1 MGWLGFVTTI
11 FFIPYPITTV
21 WGGGGADY
29 AHHILLTQP
38 IFRPFRRTWLISI
51 QLYSAENAISS
62 TKQLTIKCKLIKNRC
77 KTKVVYIFKTVRY
90 NLISCLSGH

>member
-29 AHHILLTQP
+29 AQLITTRDLSILYIRPAGWGPALIEGHLTKK
-38 IFRPFRRTWLISI
+38 FLHLSRPKMGVGVNDPRQWPPCPLLIRLLFDACAS
-51 QLYSAENAISS
+51 
-62 TKQLTIKCKLIKNRC
+62 
-77 KTKVVYIFKTVRY
+77 F
-90 NLISCLSGH
+90 